1 MLEATLRDRAKGLLT
16 ASGRSDVPPF
26 MVMDVMAAAARIE
39 AAGGHVIHMEVGQP
53 AAPAPKAAI
62 SAARAALD
70 GGRIDYTSALGIAS
84 LRERIARHYR
94 EAYGCAVDAERIVV
108 TTGSSGAFILGF
120 LAMFEPGDRVA
131 VTVPGYPPYRHILT
145 ALGCEPVLIETS
157 SETRHALTGEALLAA
172 HRKSP
177 LKGVLV
183 GSPAN
188 PTGTMM
194 SREALTSLIAAAEGA
209 GIRFISDEIYHGLD
223 YAFPAVTAAE
233 LSPHALVINS
243 FSKYFCMTGW
253 RVGWM
258 VVPEPLVRP
267 IERLQQNLAISVP
280 TLSQIA
286 AEAAFEGREEM
297 EEVKRGYQEN
307 RRILIAGLPQAGLN
321 KFLPADG
328 AFYLYA
334 DVSEFTSDSFD
345 FAKQMLEQAHVAAT
359 PGIDFDPVHGHRYI
373 RFSYA
378 RSADDMREAVARVSR
393 GGSGKAR
400 RGSHQWPGRLGSLS
414 ALEKPPAPLT
424 LPPIDFGCRVE
435 TAVRASVTD
444 RSGTRIGGE
453 RHGGNDRNRSAS
465 RGGTGKAL
473 VQDTLC
479 SGADRDRARR
489 AGRLAVARPGDQ
501 RLDQGARRRLHQAD
515 QDGDRADHLLHGGLR
530 HLAHP
535 GRQEGRPRRRQ
546 GAGLFRGR
554 LDLRADH
561 RPGRRQSGRRRA
573 RAWRREPMPRRL
585 RVTPSRRKR

>member
-1 MLEATLRDRAKGLLT
+1 MLEATPRERAKDLLTT

-53 AAPAPKAAI
+53 AASAPKTAILAAQ
-62 SAARAALD
+62 AALD
-70 GGRIDYTSALGIAS
+70 SGRIDYTSALGTPG
-84 LRERIARHYR
+84 LRDRIARHYR
-94 EAYGCAVDAERIVV
+94 ESYGFAVDSGRIVI
-108 TTGSSGAFILGF
+108 TTGSSAAFILAF

-172 HRKSP
+172 HRKAP

-183 GSPAN
+183 ASPAN

-194 SREALTSLIAAAEGA
+194 SRDALSGLIAAAESA

-233 LSPHALVINS
+233 LSADALVINS

-267 IERLQQNLAISVP
+267 IERLQQNLSISVP

-286 AEAAFEGREEM
+286 AEAAFDGYAEM
-297 EEVKRGYQEN
+297 EEIKRGYLEN
-307 RRILIAGLPQAGLN
+307 RRILIEGLPRAGLT

-334 DVSEFTSDSFD
+334 DVSDFTSDSFQ
-345 FAKQMLEQAHVAAT
+345 FAGLMLEKAHVAAT
-359 PGIDFDPVHGHRYI
+359 PGVDFDPVHGRQFI

-378 RSADDMREAVARVSR
+378 RSAQEMREAVERIARWL
-393 GGSGKAR
+393 K
-400 RGSHQWPGRLGSLS
+400 
-414 ALEKPPAPLT
+414 
-424 LPPIDFGCRVE
+424 
-435 TAVRASVTD
+435 
-444 RSGTRIGGE
+444 
-453 RHGGNDRNRSAS
+453 
-465 RGGTGKAL
+465 
-473 VQDTLC
+473 
-479 SGADRDRARR
+479 
-489 AGRLAVARPGDQ
+489 
-501 RLDQGARRRLHQAD
+501 
-515 QDGDRADHLLHGGLR
+515 
-530 HLAHP
+530 
-535 GRQEGRPRRRQ
+535 
-546 GAGLFRGR
+546 
-554 LDLRADH
+554 
-561 RPGRRQSGRRRA
+561 
-573 RAWRREPMPRRL
+573 
-585 RVTPSRRKR
+585 